1 MLGKRGGPVEIGA
14 RREGKGLV
22 VSVAGRLDAVSTPD
36 FEKRLL
42 EFVDRG
48 NTMVVIDGGRLNY
61 ISSAGLRSI
70 LCIAK
75 RLKQGN
81 GILSVAALTGV
92 AKNVFEISGFN
103 AILPIYETVE
113 NALEQK

>member
-1 MLGKRGGPVEIGA
+1 MLGNGGGPVEIYA

-22 VSVAGRLDAVSTPD
+22 VSVAGRLDAVSAPD

-42 EFVDRG
+42 EFVDQG
-48 NTMVVIDGGRLNY
+48 NTIVVIDGGRLNY

-70 LCIAK
+70 LCVSK

-103 AILPIYETVE
+103 AILAIYERVE
-113 NALEQK
+113 DALENM